1 MYPCF
6 VLVIPRMETAGM
18 RTTCRK
24 ETVTWACPVSAS
36 AWLNRRSPTCAVHSR
51 NGGTLAVSLFY

>member
-1 MYPCF
+1 MYPRF

-24 ETVTWACPVSAS
+24 ETATWA
-36 AWLNRRSPTCAVHSR
+36 
-51 NGGTLAVSLFY
+51 